1 MAFVKNN
8 VLDPYGQIGQYP
20 LIEKR
25 GPTMYTCEEIL
36 GTHSAVVAFT
46 GKAKKFLEAQKR
58 LEEDQ
63 FERDLNDITI
73 SLKRIALECT
83 VSEKCALHK
92 ELGEIKFWLEQIY
105 KTTKDV
111 ESCDENHK

>member
-1 MAFVKNN
+1 
-8 VLDPYGQIGQYP
+8 
-20 LIEKR
+20 
-25 GPTMYTCEEIL
+25 MYTCEEIL

-46 GKAKKFLEAQKR
+46 GKAKKFLETQKTIQD
-58 LEEDQ
+58 DQ
-63 FERDLNDITI
+63 YERDLNDITI
-73 SLKRIALECT
+73 LLKRIALECT
-83 VSEKCALHK
+83 VSEKCALNK